1 MHVCAFCSCSKAFS
15 AWYCQQGLHVRSAWL
30 YGWTHTS
37 AAIQILDI
45 HPEMEQTPT
54 FEGHLVSKAIGS
66 IRCASLASAPHL
78 G

>member
-1 MHVCAFCSCSKAFS
+1 MISTAYKVCMALELGRNGVNSYICCYPDPLYSSEMKA
-15 AWYCQQGLHVRSAWL
+15 L
-30 YGWTHTS
+30 
-37 AAIQILDI
+37 
-45 HPEMEQTPT
+45 T